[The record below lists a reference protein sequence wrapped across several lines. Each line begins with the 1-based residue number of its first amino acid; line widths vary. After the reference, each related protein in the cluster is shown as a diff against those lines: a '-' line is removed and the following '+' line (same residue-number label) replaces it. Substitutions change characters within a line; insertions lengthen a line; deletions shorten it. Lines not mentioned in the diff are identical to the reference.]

1 MCGLLDPKHLI
12 YTGVKCEFIV
22 IPLLVHC
29 VYYDAASPELLR
41 STTVKTLYYS
51 YGAGTGC
58 CVGFTGVFNT
68 FKESLSSLLTDR
80 HTVFSVS
87 LWCNFSIYIY
97 VFCLLYY

>member
-58 CVGFTGVFNT
+58 
-68 FKESLSSLLTDR
+68 LL
-80 HTVFSVS
+80 VS
-87 LWCNFSIYIY
+87 LVSLIN
-97 VFCLLYY
+97 LRNLYPLY